1 MFRFRH
7 EISGPNVRVR
17 LFAGPPG
24 QTLAKLGDLVFSA
37 DEWEEFKHALC
48 QDIPETTRPTCVE
61 AVSFV
66 DDATELPENWRTP

>member
-7 EISGPNVRVR
+7 EDLGGHVHVR
-17 LFAGPPG
+17 LFSG
-24 QTLAKLGDLVFSA
+24 QYGQALAKLGDLAFSSE
-37 DEWEEFKHALC
+37 EWEEFKHALC

-61 AVSFV
+61 ALSFV